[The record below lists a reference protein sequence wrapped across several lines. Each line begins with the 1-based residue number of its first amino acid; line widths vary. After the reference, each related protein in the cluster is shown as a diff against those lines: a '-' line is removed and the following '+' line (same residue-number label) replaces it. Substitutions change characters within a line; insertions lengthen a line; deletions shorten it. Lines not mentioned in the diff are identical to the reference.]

1 MKYAET
7 TEEKVIEARKNTQ
20 KMCSIKI
27 WTDWYGSA
35 GIL

>member
-20 KMCSIKI
+20 KMCSINKCKRK
-27 WTDWYGSA
+27 A
-35 GIL
+35 KPR